1 VNRIGRRTI
10 NHVYDVHRGA
20 RDHSCRTMMM
30 MPAGLDCALI
40 GHARTDRRDRKPAA
54 RPRRQKKEHGPA
66 MGWGALRRAPCR
78 VHGPARIGYVTLT
91 DKTGIRY
98 IVPFRR
104 PGVAVPSAGRVGSRT
119 DEI

>member
-1 VNRIGRRTI
+1 
-10 NHVYDVHRGA
+10 
-20 RDHSCRTMMM
+20 
-30 MPAGLDCALI
+30 
-40 GHARTDRRDRKPAA
+40 
-54 RPRRQKKEHGPA
+54 

>member
-1 VNRIGRRTI
+1 
-10 NHVYDVHRGA
+10 
-20 RDHSCRTMMM
+20 MM

-40 GHARTDRRDRKPAA
+40 GHARTD